1 MSAIT
6 KALKTNDSAIWLAL
20 VRIFVGYVWLNAAFE
35 KIASG
40 NFVAGMGKTLAAF
53 ASKNPYGWDQ
63 AFLNQVAIPNAT
75 LFGTLTMYG
84 ELLVGLALLLGIF
97 SEVGAIAG
105 LFMSLNFYFAA
116 GWTGVS
122 TETLNL
128 VLAGVQVILLLSGAG
143 KVLSVEQAVYD
154 RLPKLPWWPRQL
166 ARAPEAAS

>member
-20 VRIFVGYVWLNAAFE
+20 VRIFLGYVWLSAAIE
-35 KIASG
+35 KIEG
-40 NFVAGMGKTLAAF
+40 GTFVAGMGKTLAAF
-53 ASKNPYGWDQ
+53 ASKNPYGGEQ
-63 AFLNQVAIPNAT
+63 AFLNNVALPNAT
-75 LFGTLTMYG
+75 LFGTLSMYG

-97 SEVGAIAG
+97 SEFGALVG

-116 GWTGVS
+116 GWTSAS
-122 TETLNL
+122 TETVNL
-128 VLAGVQVILLLSGAG
+128 VMAGVQVILPLSGAG

-166 ARAPEAAS
+166 AQVPDAAS